1 MPETDSSKR
10 VLVVRRPA
18 MEVPSDGESDDE
30 AVSPIDVGLSDFA
43 KKIAIFEPEE
53 GVVSDSKEKPLK
65 VNLDLALYR
74 AKILTRNYRYA
85 EAEEL
90 LEKVF
95 TNFIPSVYVC
105 WECGLD

>member
-1 MPETDSSKR
+1 M
-10 VLVVRRPA
+10 VRRPA
-18 MEVPSDGESDDE
+18 MEVPSDGETDDE